1 MSFCVVNL
9 FINTCE
15 CMAVCILEGV
25 SRVLWHNT
33 TGVDM
38 PFTMSVRIFVYVC
51 LRLIFVFI
59 ISSYQVLC
67 IQ

>member
-25 SRVLWHNT
+25 SRVLWHN
-33 TGVDM
+33 M